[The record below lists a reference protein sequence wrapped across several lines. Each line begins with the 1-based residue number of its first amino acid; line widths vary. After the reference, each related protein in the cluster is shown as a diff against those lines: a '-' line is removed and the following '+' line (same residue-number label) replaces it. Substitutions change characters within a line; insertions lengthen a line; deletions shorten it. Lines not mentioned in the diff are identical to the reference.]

1 MNDHYETAGYEDCVL
16 NSSDD
21 YEPYGY
27 VPTEVLAQSW
37 QRPRLQLLEVPPP
50 RRNATFD
57 RVIEAQ
63 ILANS
68 QMVGC

>member
-27 VPTEVLAQSW
+27 VPTEVQAPFW
-37 QRPRLQLLEVPPP
+37 QQPQLQLQEVSPQQ
-50 RRNATFD
+50 RNATFD

-63 ILANS
+63 LLR
-68 QMVGC
+68 QQVVGC